1 MQGPPTVYIYM
12 EEEDFNDT
20 LYEDHLE
27 VALVRNSA
35 KRNIVC
41 SVDSFPP
48 PNITWFGLLYNGRD
62 NMTMV
67 HFLANQ
73 TKAEK
78 TKEFL
83 RSGENY
89 RFDFEGGFLSNSLS
103 TRELTMKVQ
112 VGERDTYNKSYT
124 CTAVNQYGN
133 DSWTVKI
140 VMDPK

>member
-1 MQGPPTVYIYM
+1 M

-27 VALVRNSA
+27 VALGRSST

-48 PNITWFGLLYNGRD
+48 PDITWIGLLYNGRND
-62 NMTMV
+62 LTMV

-73 TKAEK
+73 TKAK
-78 TKEFL
+78 RTQEFFKW
-83 RSGENY
+83 GDKY
-89 RFDFEGGFLSNSLS
+89 RFDFEGGILSNSLS

-112 VGERDTYNKSYT
+112 VGDWDNYNKSYT
-124 CTAVNQYGN
+124 CTAVNQYGS

-140 VMDPK
+140 VLDPK

>member
-1 MQGPPTVYIYM
+1 M
-12 EEEDFNDT
+12 EEEDLNET
-20 LYEDHLE
+20 LYEDHVE
-27 VALVRNSA
+27 VALGISST

-48 PNITWFGLLYNGRD
+48 PNITWIGLLYNGRD

-67 HFLANQ
+67 HFLENQ
-73 TKAEK
+73 TKAKK
-78 TKEFL
+78 TEEFS

-89 RFDFEGGFLSNSLS
+89 RFDFEGRILSNSLS

-112 VGERDTYNKSYT
+112 VGERDTYDKSYT
-124 CTAVNQYGN
+124 CTAVNQYGS

-140 VMDPK
+140 VYDPK

>member
-1 MQGPPTVYIYM
+1 M
-12 EEEDFNDT
+12 EEEGFNYT

-27 VALVRNSA
+27 VALGMSST

-73 TKAEK
+73 TEAKK
-78 TKEFL
+78 TQEFL
-83 RSGENY
+83 TSGENY
-89 RFDFEGGFLSNSLS
+89 RFDFEGGILSNSLS

-112 VGERDTYNKSYT
+112 VGERGTYDKSYT
-124 CTAVNQYGN
+124 CTAVNQYGS

-140 VMDPK
+140 VSDTK